1 MSAAVPNTC
10 PQCTVVE
17 SGHRFC
23 PSCGSKLGA
32 AAPVAPAARLVALN
46 PDGSEGTTVPL
57 SGQVTVGRS
66 NGGVFGAD
74 VFLSPVHASFVPEGA
89 HVVVT
94 DEHSL
99 NGIYRRLPADQRYP
113 LSAGQLFRI
122 GQELV
127 RFEQITPKPPDEFGV
142 EHMGAPLEGY
152 VGRIAM
158 VTGRSST
165 GTAFPIPE
173 TGLNL
178 GRERGEV
185 LFADDGYV
193 SGLHCRL
200 SFERGQVY
208 LTDLGSSNG
217 TFVRVVGSEHFAN
230 GEVLLMGQ
238 QLFRIAM

>member
-1 MSAAVPNTC
+1 LA
-10 PQCTVVE
+10 
-17 SGHRFC
+17 
-23 PSCGSKLGA
+23 LGA
-32 AAPVAPAARLVALN
+32 EAATGPAPARLVALN
-46 PDGSEGTTVPL
+46 PDGSEGATVPL
-57 SGQVTVGRS
+57 TTTVTVGRS
-66 NGGVFGAD
+66 DGGVFAAD
-74 VFLSPVHASFVPEGA
+74 LYLSPRHASFEPQGS

-94 DEHSL
+94 DESSL
-99 NGIYRRLPADQRYP
+99 NGIYRRLPPDQRYP

-122 GQELV
+122 GQELI
-127 RFEQITPKPPDEFGV
+127 RFEQIAPKPPDEFGV
-142 EHMGAPLEGY
+142 EHMGAPVEGY

-158 VTGRSST
+158 VTGRGST
-165 GTAFPIPE
+165 GTAFPVPE

-238 QLFRIAM
+238 QLFRIAL

>member
-1 MSAAVPNTC
+1 MAI
-10 PQCTVVE
+10 
-17 SGHRFC
+17 
-23 PSCGSKLGA
+23 
-32 AAPVAPAARLVALN
+32 N

-57 SGQVTVGRS
+57 GGTVTVGRDD
-66 NGGVFGAD
+66 GGIFAAD
-74 VFLSPVHASFVPEGA
+74 LYLSPRHATFAPESG

-113 LSAGQLFRI
+113 LTAGQLFRI
-122 GQELV
+122 GQELI
-127 RFEQITPKPPDEFGV
+127 RFEQIVPKPADEYGV
-142 EHMGAPLEGY
+142 EHMGAPIEGY
-152 VGRIAM
+152 VGKIAM
-158 VTGRSST
+158 VTGRNTT
-165 GTAFPIPE
+165 GTAFPVPE